1 MPAEVIRDAKIQIAS
16 FDFGNL
22 ARACTITYNFPTLDT
37 TGFGDTSKT
46 FVFDFSEW
54 SVSIDFFD
62 DFTDNGLNELLF
74 TWAGTTQAF
83 KAAKADAVISPTNPE
98 FRGNVLMTTVP
109 IFQAGVGVV
118 AGGTLNLQGSG
129 TLLRAVAP

>member
-1 MPAEVIRDAKIQIAS
+1 MPAEIIRDAKIQIAT

-22 ARACTITYNFPTLDT
+22 ARSCTITYNFPTQET

-46 FVFDFSEW
+46 FVFDISEW

-62 DFTDNGLNELLF
+62 DFIDNGLNELMF
-74 TWAGTTQAF
+74 GWGGTIQAF
-83 KAAKADAVISPTNPE
+83 KARKADTAIGPTNPE
-98 FRGNVLMTTVP
+98 FQGNVLITSVP

-129 TLLRAVAP
+129 TLLRAVA